1 MPGPRRPARGASAR
15 GTSTFDGIYP
25 SAGPHA
31 VAENLRST
39 LPDATIIAAI
49 HDRTLA
55 DVSVP
60 TDATFRLAAGARRPR
75 DRSAVPIWSWRGSRR
90 SSEVTA

>member
-1 MPGPRRPARGASAR
+1 MPGPRRPARGTSAR

-25 SAGPHA
+25 SARPHA

-60 TDATFRLAAGARRPR
+60 TDATFRLAAGRVVPR
-75 DRSAVPIWSWRGSRR
+75 DRSAAIWSWWGARR
-90 SSEVTA
+90 S